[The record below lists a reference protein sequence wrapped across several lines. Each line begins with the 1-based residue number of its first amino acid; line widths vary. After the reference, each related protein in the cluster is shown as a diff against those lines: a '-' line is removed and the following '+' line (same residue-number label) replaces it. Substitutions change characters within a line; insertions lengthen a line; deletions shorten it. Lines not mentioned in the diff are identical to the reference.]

1 MEISCKIIVL
11 FINYYRDSSSIEITV
26 RSRSSQVIE
35 YHIQTEENWKHLSY
49 SEYFLQSAQYSDSI
63 LITIID
69 ENRNIPLT
77 YPVSSI
83 QIYASVM
90 NFTKSIQSF
99 DHVIAAGHIYDISF
113 SPVDNYN
120 NAIPVSSLL
129 TQLNITGIHYFSFLF
144 YSI

>member
-1 MEISCKIIVL
+1 
-11 FINYYRDSSSIEITV
+11 
-26 RSRSSQVIE
+26 
-35 YHIQTEENWKHLSY
+35 
-49 SEYFLQSAQYSDSI
+49 
-63 LITIID
+63 
-69 ENRNIPLT
+69 
-77 YPVSSI
+77 
-83 QIYASVM
+83 M

-99 DHVIAAGHIYDISF
+99 DHVIAAGHIYDIAF

>member
-35 YHIQTEENWKHLSY
+35 CHIQTEENWKHLSY

-77 YPVSSI
+77 YPFSSI
-83 QIYASVM
+83 QIYSSVM

-99 DHVIAAGHIYDISF
+99 NQTIVAGHSLDIAF
-113 SPVDNYN
+113 SPVDNYDN
-120 NAIPVSSLL
+120 DILVSSLL
-129 TQLNITGIHYFSFLF
+129 SQLNITGILYLSFL
-144 YSI
+144 